1 MGMVYYYCGAI
12 YINCFILF
20 FPKRMEKRGKECS
33 ALWSAGPYAS
43 SVTLFFYPP
52 IHIFHGDSISLK

>member
-12 YINCFILF
+12 YINCFILL
-20 FPKRMEKRGKECS
+20 FPKRMGKRGKECS

-43 SVTLFFYPP
+43 SVSYIAFLPTRTHISQRFF
-52 IHIFHGDSISLK
+52 